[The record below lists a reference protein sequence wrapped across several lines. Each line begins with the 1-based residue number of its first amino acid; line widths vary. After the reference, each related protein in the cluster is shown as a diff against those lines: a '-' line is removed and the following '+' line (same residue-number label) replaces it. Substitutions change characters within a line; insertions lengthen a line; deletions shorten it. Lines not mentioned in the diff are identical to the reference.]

1 MKNIAEQ
8 VYDHIVQHNTGTQF
22 TSGEAANKLGFH
34 VNPVSAAFHHLEKKG
49 VLHAI
54 GKRKHAF
61 IYEYVSHEPVRFN
74 KPYATGK
81 CSHFR
86 KSGDAHPKRHL
97 PNMSEGNGSTFG
109 VTKGFD
115 TDVSP
120 QQFGAVPATKDSHK
134 EKLSARLLRL
144 AVALEQQKQL
154 RKAAMKSGANV
165 IPPRITQPMLDRLI
179 DIAWE
184 IEVLEHK
191 VVELESK
198 VETRR

>member
-22 TSGEAANKLGFH
+22 TSGETANKLGMH

-74 KPYATGK
+74 KPYAGK

-86 KSGDAHPKRHL
+86 RLGDAHPKRDLPKMEGEHHQMIINFPQEQLNRLHL
-97 PNMSEGNGSTFG
+97 VSINKKPSLSE
-109 VTKGFD
+109 
-115 TDVSP
+115 
-120 QQFGAVPATKDSHK
+120 
-134 EKLSARLLRL
+134 RLLDL
-144 AVALEQQKQL
+144 AVEVEQ
-154 RKAAMKSGANV
+154 
-165 IPPRITQPMLDRLI
+165 
-179 DIAWE
+179 
-184 IEVLEHK
+184 
-191 VVELESK
+191 LESRLK
-198 VETRR
+198 KLEAGLPLELQVETRR